1 MDREGLLL
9 ELNFK
14 AVRSSGKGG
23 QHVNKVSTKVELQF
37 DLENSESLTDDEKIK
52 LIERLKTKLSKENKL
67 ILHCSETRS
76 QFKNKQLVIERL
88 FQILEEGLK
97 EQKKRIATKTPKSV
111 KAKRLRYK
119 KLHSDKKSSR
129 RKPNLD

>member
-1 MDREGLLL
+1 MDREKLLP
-9 ELNFK
+9 ELKIK

-37 DLENSESLTDDEKIK
+37 DLENSESLTDE
-52 LIERLKTKLSKENKL
+52 EKTKLAPKLKSRLSKENKL
-67 ILHCSETRS
+67 ILQCSETRS
-76 QFKNKQLVIERL
+76 QLKNKQLVIEKF

-111 KAKRLRYK
+111 KVKRLRDK
-119 KLHSDKKSSR
+119 KLQSDKKSSR
-129 RKPNLD
+129 QKPKLD

>member
-1 MDREGLLL
+1 MDREKLLP
-9 ELNFK
+9 ELKIK

-37 DLENSESLTDDEKIK
+37 DLENSESLTDEEKTK
-52 LIERLKTKLSKENKL
+52 LAEKLKSKLSKENKL
-67 ILHCSETRS
+67 ILQCSETRS
-76 QFKNKQLVIERL
+76 QLKNKQLVIEKF

-111 KAKRLRYK
+111 KVKRLRDK
-119 KLHSDKKSSR
+119 KLQSDKKSSR
-129 RKPNLD
+129 QKPKLD